1 MYGLFSTSPLELFI
15 LLNPASG
22 AEVFLI
28 VLFLFLTVNFTYLI
42 SFLVINFMFAASIVA
57 TFAPV
62 SIFAITLLIFKSGRA
77 TFSFQPT
84 ALSLSFFLPYFYK
97 IT

>member
-15 LLNPASG
+15 LLNPARG

-28 VLFLFLTVNFTYLI
+28 VLFLFFTVNFTYLI

-77 TFSFQPT
+77 TCYFQPT
-84 ALSLSFFLPYFYK
+84 ALFSFFFFAIFYK